1 MGYHFYFINKIF
13 ALLGL
18 DHFAHEFQHVNH
30 TWLVMVLI
38 IGGSILIC
46 KNLTVI
52 PSGRQNVL
60 ELIVTKLEQFVIA
73 ITGYKGQF
81 LAPYISTVFLFI
93 LISNLLGLV
102 PGFFSPTANLN
113 TTLAL
118 AICTFCYTHT
128 IGVKQHGIKYL
139 KQFVGPVLWLS
150 PLMIPI
156 EIIGHFSRVLSLS
169 IRLFGNIFGKES
181 VIGILFVLAGMYFA
195 PLPVLFLGILFS
207 FIQALVFSLLSMIY
221 FSMAMEDAH

>member
-1 MGYHFYFINKIF
+1 MGYHFYFINKF
-13 ALLGL
+13 LTLLGL
-18 DHFAHEFQHVNH
+18 EHFAHDIQHVTH
-30 TWLVMVLI
+30 TWLIMGLL
-38 IGGSILIC
+38 IGGAVLIC
-46 KNLTVI
+46 KNLTII
-52 PSGRQNVL
+52 PSSRQNVM
-60 ELIVTKLEQFVIA
+60 ELIVTKLENFVIT
-73 ITGYKGQF
+73 ITGNKGHF
-81 LAPYISTVFLFI
+81 LVPYIATVFLFI
-93 LISNLLGLV
+93 LISNLLGLI

-118 AICTFCYTHT
+118 AICTFCYTHA

-150 PLMIPI
+150 PFMIPI

-181 VIGILFVLAGMYFA
+181 VIGMLFLLAGMFFA

>member
-1 MGYHFYFINKIF
+1 MGYHFYFINKF
-13 ALLGL
+13 LALLGL
-18 DHFAHEFQHVNH
+18 DHFAHDFQHVTH
-30 TWLVMVLI
+30 TWFVMALM
-38 IGGSILIC
+38 IGGVILIC

-52 PSGRQNVL
+52 PSDRQNIL
-60 ELIVTKLEQFVIA
+60 EMIVEKLENFVII
-73 ITGYKGQF
+73 ITGYKGRF
-81 LAPYISTVFLFI
+81 LVPYIATVFLFI
-93 LISNLLGLV
+93 LISNLLGLI

-118 AICTFCYTHT
+118 AICTFCYTHV
-128 IGVKQHGIKYL
+128 IGVRQHGVKYL
-139 KQFVGPVLWLS
+139 KQFVGPILWLS

-181 VIGILFVLAGMYFA
+181 VIGILFVLAGMFFA